1 MEKKRAEK
9 NMMEKNKNTK
19 QKKQAQTR
27 CAWCGEDPQ
36 YVAYHDDEWGVPVRD
51 SKDLFAKLILDGAQ
65 AGLAWIT
72 ILRKR
77 VAYYEAFDG
86 LDPEKMARFS
96 DKKIEKILQNPGIVR
111 NRLKV
116 QSAVKNA
123 KAYMALQKQ
132 GVDFS
137 EFLWSFVDGKTRQNT
152 WNNSKQMPAVTKEA
166 EAMSKALK
174 KAGFSFVGPTIV
186 YAFMQAVGMVNDH
199 LVTCPQHKKC
209 LKN

>member
-1 MEKKRAEK
+1 MNNMK
-9 NMMEKNKNTK
+9 NNKQTK
-19 QKKQAQTR
+19 QTEKR
-27 CAWCGEDPQ
+27 CAWCGDDPL
-36 YVAYHDDEWGVPVRD
+36 YVAYHDEEWGVPVYD
-51 SKDLFAKLILDGAQ
+51 SQQLFAKLILDGAQ

-77 VAYYEAFDG
+77 DAYYKAFDG
-86 LDPEKMARFS
+86 LDPEKMARYS
-96 DKKIEKILQNPGIVR
+96 EKKIEKILQDPGIVR

-132 GVDFS
+132 GIDFS
-137 EFLWSFVDGKTRQNT
+137 EFLWSFVDGKPRR
-152 WNNSKQMPAVTKEA
+152 NNWRTSKQMPAVTKEA

-199 LVTCPQHKKC
+199 LVTCPQYKK
-209 LKN
+209 LNR